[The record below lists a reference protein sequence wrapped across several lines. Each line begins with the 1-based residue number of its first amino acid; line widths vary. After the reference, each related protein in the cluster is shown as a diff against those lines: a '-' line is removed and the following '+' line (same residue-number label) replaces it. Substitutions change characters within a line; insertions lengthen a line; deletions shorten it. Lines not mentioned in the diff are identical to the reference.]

1 MVYSNATGGRRNLA
15 RTKKGERGMKKQI
28 CGIVLILVIAA
39 LSIPAMAADTGN
51 TSEATAQDP
60 EAYQALHRKTEAAE
74 NQIVNPAERVML
86 FANSTKKSIYTGK
99 TYIVPAGKTITEGID
114 VSKWDGTI
122 NWSKVKAAGTDFAI
136 IRAGYT
142 GYGNGTLYADDTY
155 ATNMKNAAAVGMPV
169 GVYIYSQATTTAEAK
184 KEAQFCLNAVKG
196 YSVKLPIVMD
206 VEFAEDSGGYTGRLY
221 KANLSKT
228 QQTNICL
235 AFCETVAAA
244 GYTPMV
250 YANRS
255 MLTSNMNASTISAKY
270 PIWLANYTTSTSYT
284 GDYSYWQYSETGIVN
299 GISTA
304 IDCNFRIQSGNQITE
319 TASIALNETS
329 VERACGYTKQ
339 LTATVKPSGTA
350 VTWTSSDTSIAKVS
364 SSGKVT
370 AVSPGKATI
379 TATAGSVK
387 ATCTVT
393 VRPAKVTVTQLK
405 RTDSGY
411 NQLSWNKSAGSS
423 TYVIYRSSNGTSYTS
438 IGSTTGTSYTD
449 TSATSDKAY
458 YYKVIGQKTVSGT
471 TYKSVYSAVASRS
484 KIPGRVSIKSA
495 KSASSKVTISWKA
508 ASNASYYKVY
518 RSTTGKTG
526 SYKLVKTVKSGTT
539 YTSAKLT
546 KGKTYYFRIFSVRS
560 TGGIKYQARVRTYS
574 IRVK

>member
-1 MVYSNATGGRRNLA
+1 MR
-15 RTKKGERGMKKQI
+15 KQI
-28 CGIVLILVIAA
+28 CGIALAMILA
-39 LSIPAMAADTGN
+39 LLSVPAMAADTG
-51 TSEATAQDP
+51 SAAEAAAQDP
-60 EAYQALHRKTEAAE
+60 EAYQAAHRTTEAAE
-74 NQIVNPAERVML
+74 NQIINPAERVML
-86 FANSTKKSIYTGK
+86 FANSTKKSSYTGK
-99 TYIVPAGKTITEGID
+99 TYVVPAGKEITEGID

-142 GYGNGTLYADDTY
+142 GYGNGSQYTDDTY

-196 YSVKLPIVMD
+196 YSIKLPIVMD

-221 KANLSKT
+221 QAKLSKS
-228 QQTNICL
+228 QQTSICL
-235 AFCETVAAA
+235 AFCETIAAA

-255 MLTSNMNASTISAKY
+255 MLTDNMNASTISAKY
-270 PIWLANYTTSTSYT
+270 PIWLANYTTSTSYS
-284 GDYSYWQYSETGIVN
+284 GDYSYWQYSETGRVD
-299 GISTA
+299 GINTA
-304 IDCNFRIQSGNQITE
+304 IECNFRIQSGNHINE
-319 TASIALNETS
+319 TASISLNASS

-339 LTATVKPSGTA
+339 LTATVKPSGTS
-350 VTWTSSDTSIAKVS
+350 VTWTSSNTAIAKVS

-379 TATAGSVK
+379 TASAGSVK
-387 ATCTVT
+387 ATCTIT
-393 VRPAKVTVTQLK
+393 VRPVKVDVTQLK
-405 RTDSGY
+405 RTDAGY
-411 NQLSWNKSAGSS
+411 NQLSWNKSAGSAN
-423 TYVIYRSSNGTSYTS
+423 YRIYRSSNGTSYTA
-438 IGSTTGTSYTD
+438 IGTTTGTSYTD

-458 YYKVIGQKTVSGT
+458 YYRVIGQNTVSGT
-471 TYKSVYSAVASRS
+471 TYQSVNSEIASRA
-484 KIPGRVSIKSA
+484 KVPGRVSISSA
-495 KSASSKVTISWKA
+495 KSASRKITIRWKA
-508 ASNASYYKVY
+508 ASKADTYTVY
-518 RSTTGKTG
+518 RSTTGKSG

-546 KGKTYYFRIFSVRS
+546 KGKTYYFRIFSVRN
-560 TGGIKYQARVRTYS
+560 TGGIRYQAKVRTYT

>member
-1 MVYSNATGGRRNLA
+1 MR
-15 RTKKGERGMKKQI
+15 KQI
-28 CGIVLILVIAA
+28 CGMVLVMVLAA
-39 LSIPAMAADTGN
+39 LSIPAMAADAGN
-51 TSEATAQDP
+51 AAEAAAQDP
-60 EAYQALHRKTEAAE
+60 EAYQAAHRTTETAE
-74 NQIVNPAERVML
+74 NQVINSAERVML
-86 FANSTKKSIYTGK
+86 FANSTVKSIYTGK
-99 TYIVPAGKTITEGID
+99 TYIVPAGKTITQGID

-142 GYGNGTLYADDTY
+142 GYGNGSQYTDDTY
-155 ATNMKNAAAVGMPV
+155 STNMKNAASVGMPV

-206 VEFAEDSGGYTGRLY
+206 VEFAEDSNGYTGRLY
-221 KANLSKT
+221 AAKLSKT

-235 AFCETVAAA
+235 AFCETIAAA

-255 MLTSNMNASTISAKY
+255 MLTDNMNASTIGVKY
-270 PIWLANYTTSTSYT
+270 LIWLANYTTSTSYT
-284 GDYSYWQYSETGIVN
+284 GDYSYWQYSETGTVN

-304 IDCNFRIQSGNQITE
+304 VDCNFRIQSGNQIAE
-319 TASIALNETS
+319 TASISLNASS

-339 LTATVKPSGTA
+339 LTASVKPSGA
-350 VTWTSSDTSIAKVS
+350 SVTWKSSNAAIAKVS

-379 TATAGSVK
+379 TATAGGVK

-393 VRPAKVTVTQLK
+393 VRPAKVKVTQFK
-405 RTDSGY
+405 RTDAGY

-423 TYVIYRSSNGTSYTS
+423 SYQIYRSSNGTSYTA

-458 YYKVIGQKTVSGT
+458 YYKVIGRNTVSGT
-471 TYKSVYSAVASRS
+471 TYKSVNSATASRS
-484 KIPGRVSIKSA
+484 KIPGRVSISSA
-495 KSASSKVTISWKA
+495 KSASSKVTIRWKT
-508 ASNASYYKVY
+508 ASKADYYTVY
-518 RSTTGKTG
+518 RSTTGKSG
-526 SYKLVKTVKSGTT
+526 SYKLVKTVKSGRT

-546 KGKTYYFRIFSVRS
+546 KGKTYYFRIFSVRT
-560 TGGIKYQARVRTYS
+560 TGGIRYQAKVRTYS